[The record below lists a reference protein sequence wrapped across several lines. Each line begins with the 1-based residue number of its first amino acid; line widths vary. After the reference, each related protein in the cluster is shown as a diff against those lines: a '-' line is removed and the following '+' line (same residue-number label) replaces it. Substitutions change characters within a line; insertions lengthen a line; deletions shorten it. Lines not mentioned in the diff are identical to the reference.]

1 MGAQVC
7 VSSFFIRFVNQVA
20 GIGEKTAA
28 YLLSGALLGFMIGRF
43 LGTFLMRFIAPPRL
57 LALYSVFNV
66 VLLIVAVLSRGMIP
80 VYALI
85 GVEFFMSIM
94 FPTIFALSIRDLG
107 PNTKVGSSFVIMAIV
122 GGAVFPVI
130 MGRVSDLSSMQNA
143 YLVPAICFLPILYF
157 AVKNFAVKRVTLT
170 ASH

>member
-1 MGAQVC
+1 
-7 VSSFFIRFVNQVA
+7 
-20 GIGEKTAA
+20 
-28 YLLSGALLGFMIGRF
+28 
-43 LGTFLMRFIAPPRL
+43 L

-107 PNTKVGSSFVIMAIV
+107 SKTKVGSSFVIMAIV

-130 MGRVSDLSSMQNA
+130 MGRVSDLSTMQNA

-157 AVKNFAVKRVTLT
+157 AVKNFSVKRVTLT